1 MSRKLN
7 GAFINTAQASCS
19 IHESGKMVFSCLA
32 ESDLF
37 ELDYY
42 SLDTVDIAALSE
54 NGVVKLRDGV
64 GGHVAKTHYD
74 FWVFNW
80 HFITMAMDLEPQVIA
95 SLSGPKFTV
104 VLELAPGDPLQLVP
118 PGVFDAYIALDP
130 GTARTGAIY
139 PFPRPL
145 DGDPQTPTRP
155 CRSVPIIG
163 SFGFG
168 TPGKG
173 FESLVA
179 AVNDEFERAI
189 VRINIPSGDFIGSD
203 VIHRTSYPKY
213 IERICR
219 EIAKPGIEVKFT
231 YDFMS
236 SDELIEWCKE
246 NDLNCFMYTRCQPGL
261 SATTDQAIVSGQP
274 LVTSSNDTF
283 RHIHQY
289 IPPYPLTSL
298 RDAIAGTRPLV
309 AAMQR
314 DWSKAAFNSR
324 FAELLADFG
333 LLDRA
338 ASPALPDARC
348 SAGWYKMLVVGN
360 KPTVAGIH
368 DRVNRFADAMRRT
381 GKYKVAVGE
390 ARDRS
395 GLQTL
400 LAAESPDA
408 LVLADR
414 LDFAMH
420 GLGDFSGPIIQL
432 DPDAT
437 AVAVGS
443 PGWTTVPFTPIVPY
457 QTVAS
462 PLEAVPTIWLAGFAS
477 SRAHLE
483 AQLNRI
489 ATELPGCQVNV
500 LLPPEGPQGP
510 HRDKLRPI
518 IDRTDR
524 ITVSLASLPDSGEA
538 TIELFAPSHLIMVN
552 NDPLWSDHL
561 LNIAELAMITERAV
575 AVGKVQ
581 GFQQLSGLVASY
593 DEHDLKTLIGMG
605 SRAQIAAVSAFS
617 EGRTYARI
625 DAVLSPQLG
634 ARRKMETEITNLSYA
649 EAVAPNPAN
658 SREQIELVH
667 QLYHEHLGRGP
678 DPQGL
683 QHYLRLLTNG
693 KTANRIR
700 RDLAKSDEAVALRR
714 ARQRAGADITSVRD
728 LLSLRGTEFVR
739 AAYLTLLGREPDE
752 VGLSHH
758 LGILADGESRAA
770 VLAGIHSSPEGRAHG
785 ADLPGLH
792 RLVRAH
798 QRGWPRWPKWRRK
811 RKIAAQ
817 RRALNIAEQ
826 RLVEIADTI
835 SHQASAASVLQ
846 QILDQLPAIPESS
859 DTRSDALTNTP
870 PNIVV
875 PKGAPGTVY
884 LLVGINGFLSVPALE
899 DLKRLTEAL
908 LNEEKLVRLVTWDP
922 IAKRFELLSR
932 GVLEK
937 DAWEL
942 VVGGDSAWYP
952 YADEAILS
960 LDTGSIAKDDLL
972 MVYGPLR
979 SPNDPEVIVETN
991 VILEARRLNLTSL
1004 FIFHGASAV
1013 NLSNSSEPA
1022 RSSEEQYM
1030 QALLL
1035 ADCLIA
1041 TSDLAMTQ
1049 LEAFFSAHQRA
1060 VLAPVR
1066 AVEAGPPS
1074 ADCPIDWQ
1082 QFTRA
1087 ILRQAVAL
1095 RHPAR
1100 FIDCTVFSE
1109 PQLQTR
1115 LEQEL
1120 GGAMVQIGI
1129 ASRPKGRS
1137 ETIKKPASNRTETV
1151 SADGSKV
1158 QWLLIDGDRPVG
1170 DLKKAIAEA
1179 RETRQKLA
1187 LLLFDTTAIARLA
1200 KRKQGLHYLT
1210 ACDMVICASSAIAS
1224 AVRDEILATR
1234 YRFPSAKDRLISL
1247 DAYGEI
1253 GPRIAE
1259 RLARLLANRQP
1270 QAWQMPLPQIPFE
1283 RAKQLLPGIDLRPKL
1298 SLCISTYNRAKWL
1311 QASLANIARQ
1321 IPNPREDLEI
1331 VVVDNTST
1339 DETAQL
1345 PELFRH
1351 RRDFRFYRNPF
1362 NVGMLGNLAVTA
1374 QRARGEFVWILGDDD
1389 LTRSGAIE
1397 NILRLLSAKPQLEL
1411 VYMNYGYTSEPTPD
1425 NVQDLD
1431 AFLDAFNVLQPPCP
1445 DEEGDVAS
1453 IAAKTE
1459 NFYTAIYSHVY
1470 RRDHALRS
1478 YCQDTSGRIFATM
1491 RSCIPT
1497 TCYVLGEMPNAP
1509 AYWIGEPALVVNS
1522 NVSWADYGPMLDLEH
1537 LPESWDMAERIGC
1550 PVEQVDMRRSNRLWL
1565 VEMMWR
1571 QLFEDDRV
1579 GNINFISA
1587 PQVIMRLRHLP
1598 EFEKYVPDFK
1608 RIYAEAHDKANPAA
1622 AMPPETLFRAFAGA

>member
-32 ESDLF
+32 QSDLF

-54 NGVVKLRDGV
+54 TGAVKLRGGI
-64 GGHVAKTHYD
+64 GGHVPKTHYD

-95 SLSGPKFTV
+95 SLAGPKFTV

-130 GTARTGAIY
+130 GAARTGAIY

-155 CRSVPIIG
+155 CRDVPVIG

-173 FESLVA
+173 FENLVA

-189 VRINIPSGDFIGSD
+189 VRVNIPSGDFIGSD

-213 IERICR
+213 IERMCR
-219 EIAKPGIEVKFT
+219 EIAKPGIEVQFT

-236 SDELIEWCKE
+236 SDELIEWCGE

-261 SATTDQAIVSGQP
+261 SATTDQAIISGQP

-309 AAMQR
+309 AAMQQ

-324 FAELLADFG
+324 FAEVLADFG
-333 LLDRA
+333 LLDRV
-338 ASPALPDARC
+338 ASSALPDARHD
-348 SAGWYKMLVVGN
+348 AGWYKMLVVGG
-360 KPTVAGIH
+360 KPTAAGTH
-368 DRVNRFADAMRRT
+368 HRVNRLADAMRRT

-390 ARDRS
+390 APDRS
-395 GLQTL
+395 ALQAL
-400 LAAESPDA
+400 LAAESPDV

-420 GLGDFSGPIIQL
+420 GLGDFSGPVMQL
-432 DPDAT
+432 DADAE
-437 AVAVGS
+437 AIAVGS
-443 PGWTTVPFTPIVPY
+443 QGWMTVPFTPIVPY
-457 QTVAS
+457 QTVTS
-462 PLEAVPTIWLAGFAS
+462 PLEAVPTIWLAGFTS
-477 SRAHLE
+477 SRTLLE

-489 ATELPGCQVNV
+489 AAELPGCQVNV
-500 LLPPEGPQGP
+500 LLPPDGPQGL
-510 HRDKLRPI
+510 HSDKLRPI
-518 IDRTDR
+518 VDRTDR

-538 TIELFAPSHLIMVN
+538 TIAMFAPSHLIMVN

-593 DEHDLKTLIGMG
+593 DEHDLKTLIEMG

-625 DAVLSPQLG
+625 DAVLSPLLG
-634 ARRKMETEITNLSYA
+634 ARRKMESEITNLSHA
-649 EAVAPNPAN
+649 EVVAPKPAH

-667 QLYHEHLGRGP
+667 QLYQEHLGRGP

-683 QHYLRLLTNG
+683 QHYLGLLAVG
-693 KTANRIR
+693 KTANRIS

-714 ARQRAGADITSVRD
+714 ARQRAGADIASVRD
-728 LLSLRGTEFVR
+728 LLSLRGPEFVR
-739 AAYLTLLGREPDE
+739 AAYVTLLGREPDP
-752 VGLSHH
+752 VGLAHH
-758 LGILADGESRAA
+758 LGILKDGETRTA
-770 VLAGIHSSPEGRAHG
+770 VLAGIHLSPEGQAHG
-785 ADLPGLH
+785 SDLPGLY
-792 RLVRAH
+792 RLIRAH
-798 QRGWPRWPKWRRK
+798 RRGWPSWQKWGRK
-811 RKIAAQ
+811 RKITAQ

-826 RLVEIADTI
+826 RLTELADEIAR
-835 SHQASAASVLQ
+835 QASTAEVVQ
-846 QILDQLPAIPESS
+846 QMLDQLPSVPELA
-859 DTRSDALTNTP
+859 DTKSDAMSSTQRDL
-870 PNIVV
+870 VV
-875 PKGAPGTVY
+875 PRGGAGTVY
-884 LLVGINGFLSVPALE
+884 LLTGIKGFLSAPGID
-899 DLKRLTEAL
+899 DLKRLAESL
-908 LNEEKLVRLVTWDP
+908 VRDERPVRLVVWDP
-922 IAKRFELLSR
+922 TSKRFELMARETLNQGSW
-932 GVLEK
+932 VPI
-937 DAWEL
+937 
-942 VVGGDSAWYP
+942 VGDDSHWYP
-952 YADEAILS
+952 CGNEAILS
-960 LDTGSIAKDDLL
+960 LDNASIAQDDLL
-972 MVYGPLR
+972 IVYGPCR
-979 SPNDPEVIVETN
+979 SPGDPEIIVETN
-991 VILEARRLNLTSL
+991 IVLEARRLKLTN
-1004 FIFHGASAV
+1004 IFVFRGASAL
-1013 NLSNSSEPA
+1013 NHANSLA
-1022 RSSEEQYM
+1022 AAHASEEQYM

-1041 TSDLAMTQ
+1041 TSDLAMMQ

-1060 VLAPVR
+1060 VVAPVR
-1066 AVEAGPPS
+1066 AVEAGPRS

-1087 ILRQAVAL
+1087 LLRQAAAL
-1095 RHPAR
+1095 RHPER
-1100 FIDCTVFSE
+1100 FIDCIVFGE
-1109 PQLQTR
+1109 PQLQTQ
-1115 LEQEL
+1115 LEQDL
-1120 GGAMVQIGI
+1120 GAALVQIRV
-1129 ASRPKGRS
+1129 SPRPKGRS
-1137 ETIKKPASNRTETV
+1137 ETIKRPANSRSETA
-1151 SADGSKV
+1151 SAKET
-1158 QWLLIDGDRPVG
+1158 QARWLLIDGGRPAG
-1170 DLKKAIAEA
+1170 DLKEAIAKA
-1179 RETRQKLA
+1179 RDTHQKLA
-1187 LLLFDTTAIARLA
+1187 LLLFDATAIAKLA
-1200 KRKQGLHYLT
+1200 KSKQGLHYLT
-1210 ACDMVICASSAIAS
+1210 ACDMVICANAAIAS
-1224 AVRDEILATR
+1224 AARDEILATK

-1247 DAYGEI
+1247 DAHGEI
-1253 GPRIAE
+1253 GVKIAG
-1259 RLARLLANRQP
+1259 RLAGLLANRQP
-1270 QAWQMPLPQIPFE
+1270 QAWQMPLPQVPFE
-1283 RAKQLLPGIDLRPKL
+1283 RAKQLLPGIEPRPKL

-1311 QASLANIARQ
+1311 RTSLANIARQ
-1321 IPNPREDLEI
+1321 IPNPREDLEV

-1345 PELFRH
+1345 PDLFRH

-1389 LTRSGAIE
+1389 LTRSGMIE
-1397 NILRLLSAKPQLEL
+1397 NILRLLLAKPQLEL

-1425 NVQDLD
+1425 NVQDLET
-1431 AFLDAFNVLQPPCP
+1431 FLDAYNVLQSPCP
-1445 DEEGDVAS
+1445 DEEGTVAS

-1478 YCQDTSGRIFATM
+1478 YCQDTSGRIFSTM

-1497 TCYVLGEMPNAP
+1497 TCYVLGEMSNAP

-1550 PVEQVDMRRSNRLWL
+1550 PVEQVDMRRSDRLWL

-1579 GNINFISA
+1579 GNSNYISA

-1598 EFEKYVPDFK
+1598 EFEKYVPEFK
-1608 RIYAEAHDKANPAA
+1608 RIYAHAHDKANPAA
-1622 AMPPETLFRAFAGA
+1622 AIPPETLFGAFAGA